1 MKSPNDP
8 GQGRN
13 RGVNAFCGANATAH
27 GASARFCPTC
37 LRSLEGRRRGTLFCS
52 ARCRLLAWAVREV
65 GRALEADEARGLLP
79 ALERLTALRIEAIHT
94 RRADEDRRN

>member
-1 MKSPNDP
+1 MKSRAEP

-13 RGVNAFCGANATAH
+13 RGVNAFCGANAA
-27 GASARFCPTC
+27 ASEGRARVCPTC

-65 GRALEADEARGLLP
+65 GRALEADEANGLRP
-79 ALERLTALRIEAIHT
+79 MLERLTVLRIEVIHT